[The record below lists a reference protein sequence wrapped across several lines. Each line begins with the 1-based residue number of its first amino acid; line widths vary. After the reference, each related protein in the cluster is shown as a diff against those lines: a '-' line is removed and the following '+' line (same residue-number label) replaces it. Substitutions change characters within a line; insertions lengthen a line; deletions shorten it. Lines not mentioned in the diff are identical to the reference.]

1 MYDGWVSKAYN
12 KKIKGDEQNSH
23 LSGLVVD
30 IKKDMADPAK
40 FIKDAYLNGFKY
52 VKEYDDTHSFRYKR
66 NNLMSIATYLSPTK
80 KKISLNADF
89 RKDLLISPVSK
100 DLAILKDE
108 DAVKESIKNLILTD
122 RGERLMQPYLG
133 GNIRAMLFENLTP
146 GTLKLIK
153 DRVITTIETYEPRA
167 QLIDVFVSGDMDTA
181 NVSVRITFYIRNAE
195 QPIQLDVILQR
206 NR

>member
-1 MYDGWVSKAYN
+1 
-12 KKIKGDEQNSH
+12 
-23 LSGLVVD
+23 
-30 IKKDMADPAK
+30 
-40 FIKDAYLNGFKY
+40 
-52 VKEYDDTHSFRYKR
+52 
-66 NNLMSIATYLSPTK
+66 MSIATYLSPTK

-181 NVSVRITFYIRNAE
+181 NVSVRITFTFATQSN
-195 QPIQLDVILQR
+195 QFS
-206 NR
+206 